1 LLGLGNGRALLP
13 VEVQE
18 WAGLTTEDPI
28 VKGHSLSD
36 WNDGQNRSFSEIA
49 DMIRSV
55 VMMKAPALAGAF
67 FMLGRYRPRS
77 ACVIAVL
84 ASGSPDDILR
94 YRYVSQAGKTQ
105 EKSSDF

>member
-28 VKGHSLSD
+28 VNGHSLSD

-49 DMIRSV
+49 DMIE
-55 VMMKAPALAGAF
+55 
-67 FMLGRYRPRS
+67 
-77 ACVIAVL
+77 
-84 ASGSPDDILR
+84 ASL
-94 YRYVSQAGKTQ
+94 
-105 EKSSDF
+105 